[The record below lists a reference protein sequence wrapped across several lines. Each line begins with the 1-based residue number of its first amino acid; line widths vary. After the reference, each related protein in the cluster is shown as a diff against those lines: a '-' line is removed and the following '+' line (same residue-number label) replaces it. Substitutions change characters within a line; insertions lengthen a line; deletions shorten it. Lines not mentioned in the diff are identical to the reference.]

1 MQKILVAVILI
12 FSAHITIA
20 QRTVVKGRVYD
31 SVIQKGLAYTTVSLV
46 RAGDSTLISFG
57 RADSSGVFELNAVE
71 KGKYLVSASYVG
83 YVPVW
88 KTIEVS
94 GASIQNIGDVYMQD
108 IKFANDV
115 TVNVKRPPVVIN
127 NDTLEF
133 NTENFR
139 TPPNSVV
146 EDMLKK
152 MPGVTVDK
160 DGTVKVNGIFVVAVW
175 FEIAVTSRGALSY
188 LKR

>member
-1 MQKILVAVILI
+1 
-12 FSAHITIA
+12 
-20 QRTVVKGRVYD
+20 
-31 SVIQKGLAYTTVSLV
+31 
-46 RAGDSTLISFG
+46 
-57 RADSSGVFELNAVE
+57 VFELNAVE

-88 KTIEVS
+88 KAIEVS

-108 IKFANDV
+108 VKFANDV

-139 TPPNSVV
+139 TLPNAVV

-152 MPGVTVDK
+152 CP
-160 DGTVKVNGIFVVAVW
+160 
-175 FEIAVTSRGALSY
+175 ALPWI
-188 LKR
+188 KTAP